1 MIMIIHSSNN
11 CVSTEEFF
19 EGGYECA
26 GIWEEAVMD
35 YLKDPIQAFVWE
47 TIKRW
52 SPKKVFRQPGLERV
66 SAEHKSVRQHALK
79 AKSKW
84 SVLTEQ
90 LASDRWGPRIR
101 KSMRTRKYFYVF
113 SCLPV
118 A

>member
-47 TIKRW
+47 SNKTVE
-52 SPKKVFRQPGLERV
+52 S
-66 SAEHKSVRQHALK
+66 
-79 AKSKW
+79 
-84 SVLTEQ
+84 
-90 LASDRWGPRIR
+90 
-101 KSMRTRKYFYVF
+101 
-113 SCLPV
+113 
-118 A
+118 